1 MSSLPRNHY
10 FLLKVSSHQMDHP
23 AKFSVKSNGGS
34 KMSRTV
40 NVSIQVLPLTSD
52 PYPVVDRAIAI
63 IQGSGVKYE
72 VGPMET
78 TLEGELDE
86 LLEVVKAAH
95 RACFT
100 EGVERVVTIVK
111 IADAV
116 SGTSIEEKVAKY
128 RQG

>member
-1 MSSLPRNHY
+1 MT
-10 FLLKVSSHQMDHP
+10 
-23 AKFSVKSNGGS
+23 
-34 KMSRTV
+34 RTV

-52 PYPVVDRAIAI
+52 PYPVVDRAIAV
-63 IQGSGVKYE
+63 IQESGVKYE

-100 EGVERVVTIVK
+100 EGVERVVTVVK

-116 SGTSIEEKVAKY
+116 GGTSIEEKVTKY

>member
-1 MSSLPRNHY
+1 
-10 FLLKVSSHQMDHP
+10 
-23 AKFSVKSNGGS
+23 
-34 KMSRTV
+34 MSRTV

-52 PYPVVDRAIAI
+52 PYPVVDRAIAV
-63 IQGSGVKYE
+63 IQESGVKYE

-78 TLEGELDE
+78 TLEGTLDE
-86 LLEVVKAAH
+86 LMEVVKAAH

-100 EGVERVVTIVK
+100 EGVERVVTVVK

-116 SGTSIEEKVAKY
+116 GGTSIEEKVAKY

>member
-1 MSSLPRNHY
+1 
-10 FLLKVSSHQMDHP
+10 
-23 AKFSVKSNGGS
+23 
-34 KMSRTV
+34 MSRTV
-40 NVSIQVLPLTSD
+40 NVSVQVLPLTSD
-52 PYPVVDRAIAI
+52 PYPVVDRAIAV
-63 IQGSGVKYE
+63 IQESGVKYE

-100 EGVERVVTIVK
+100 GEVERVVTIVK

-116 SGTSIEEKVAKY
+116 GGTSIEEKVAKY
-128 RQG
+128 RQD